1 MLQVMW
7 KNYWT
12 TFVGAALAGLYYLDQ
27 IGTKL
32 PTTSGEWLH
41 VGVGLGLAVLGFVA
55 KSATVGSVPPS
66 VKVLACALLLG
77 GCASFEK
84 APADIEL
91 PSRPEGLIS
100 SVGPESLLSSV
111 KLDLAKFTG
120 ADLDQAIAMASA
132 AKDAGAP
139 YRLRCYTTLRKYV
152 VDASVASPPPVAI
165 TGVVSAYERV
175 AELDASARQGLSAV
189 PADIHADCAVLG
201 LNAAEF
207 AMRVGLKFAPL
218 PGAAAVGGVL
228 R

>member
-77 GCASFEK
+77 GCATFEK

-91 PSRPEGLIS
+91 PDRPEG
-100 SVGPESLLSSV
+100 LLSSV